1 MINLNNYYA
10 APSELYLQGENEKK
24 EIKYVGRIAGCC
36 ILGYIL
42 LQNLLFTLIYISPL
56 GSLYYSDPTFE
67 CVVNIFLSLFG
78 MLLPFGIGGYLI
90 GKRTKK
96 NVFNFEKPVSIPL
109 MLAAVPL
116 GFFVCLIGNYITSY
130 FVYFMELFG
139 FTLSAPEYTVPS
151 DTVGRIVYAF
161 SIAVVPALTEEF
173 AIRGAILQPLR
184 KYGDRF
190 AIVASAVVFAIL
202 HGNLIQAPFALIA
215 GIGIGYAVCITGSV
229 WTGVLIHFCNNLYSV
244 LTEFMIEDITNEA
257 TLNEVYNTVTVT
269 LYIISILGSILFV
282 VLKGRRKLMPSFTA
296 LSTIQKIAA
305 FVITVPMIIAL
316 IFIIKITLEY
326 VSFG

>member
-1 MINLNNYYA
+1 MNNYYA

-24 EIKYVGRIAGCC
+24 EIKYIGRVAGCC

-42 LQNLLFTLIYISPL
+42 LQNLLFTLMYISPL
-56 GSLYYSDPTFE
+56 GSLYYSDPVFE

-78 MLLPFGIGGYLI
+78 MLVPFGIGGYLI
-90 GKRTKK
+90 GRRTKR
-96 NVFNFEKPVSIPL
+96 NVFNFEKPVSTPL

-130 FVYFMELFG
+130 FIYFMELIG
-139 FTLSAPEYTVPS
+139 ITLTAPEYPVPS
-151 DTVGRIVYAF
+151 DAVGRIVYAF
-161 SIAVVPALTEEF
+161 SIAVVPALVEEF

-184 KYGDRF
+184 KYGDKF
-190 AIVASAVVFAIL
+190 AIIASAFVFAIL
-202 HGNLIQAPFALIA
+202 HGNLVQAPFAFIA

-257 TLNEVYNTVTVT
+257 VLNEVYNTVTVT
-269 LYIISILGSILFV
+269 LYIISILGSLLFV

-296 LSTIQKIAA
+296 LTPMRKIGA
-305 FVITVPMIIAL
+305 FAITVPMIIAFY
-316 IFIIKITLEY
+316 FIVKITLEY
-326 VSFG
+326 VSLG

>member
-1 MINLNNYYA
+1 MNNYYA
-10 APSELYLQGENEKK
+10 APSELYLQGEKEKK
-24 EIKYVGRIAGCC
+24 EIKYIGRVAGCC
-36 ILGYIL
+36 IIGYIL
-42 LQNLLFTLIYISPL
+42 LQNLLFTLMYVSPL

-67 CVVNIFLSLFG
+67 YAINIFLSIFG
-78 MLLPFGIGGYLI
+78 MLIPFGIGGYLI
-90 GKRTKK
+90 GRHTKS
-96 NVFNFEKPVSIPL
+96 NAFNFEKPVSIPL

-116 GFFVCLIGNYITSY
+116 GFFVCLVGNYITSY
-130 FVYFMELFG
+130 FVYFMELAG

-184 KYGDRF
+184 KYGDKF
-190 AIVASAVVFAIL
+190 AIIASAFVFAIL
-202 HGNLIQAPFALIA
+202 HGNLVQAPFAFIA
-215 GIGIGYAVCITGSV
+215 GLGIGYAVCITGSV

-244 LTEFMIEDITNEA
+244 IMEFMIEDITSEA
-257 TLNEVYNTVTVT
+257 VLEEVYTTVMVT

-282 VLKGRRKLMPSFTA
+282 VLKGRRKVMPSFTA
-296 LSTIQKIAA
+296 LTAKQKIGA

-316 IFIIKITLEY
+316 FFIFKITLEY
-326 VSFG
+326 ISLG